1 MPLIAVAVAS
11 ALALSAC
18 GAATADAPFVDL
30 TSRQPLPEAVPNG
43 QDPLRIAVAAVLSPE
58 GNSDSYA
65 GLVRHLGDRLGRPVE
80 LVQRRTY
87 AEVNDLVADGSVD
100 LAFVCTS
107 AYVAGSERGEME
119 LLVVPEVGAERV
131 YYSVVIVSST
141 STVTT
146 LADLMGTAFAFT
158 DPMSNTG
165 RVYPTYMVKQ
175 LGEVPESFFSSVFF
189 TYSHDKAIEA
199 VADGVA
205 DGAAVDSLVLD
216 HALARDP
223 SLASRIRVIHQS
235 PPFGIP
241 PVVVP
246 TRSAPDLRD
255 ELQRVLLELPQNS
268 AGRAI
273 LDQIGVDR
281 FVIGNDEDYESVRTL
296 VEATGLEP

>member
-1 MPLIAVAVAS
+1 MPLIAVAIAS
-11 ALALSAC
+11 ALTLSAC
-18 GAATADAPFVDL
+18 GSAAADAPFVDL
-30 TSRQPLPEAVPNG
+30 TSRQPVPEAVPNDH
-43 QDPLRIAVAAVLSPE
+43 DPLRIAVAAVLSPE

-65 GLVRHLGDRLGRPVE
+65 GLVRYLGDHLGRPVE

-87 AEVNDLVADGSVD
+87 ADVNDLVAAGSVD

-131 YYSVVIVSST
+131 YYSLVIVPVNST
-141 STVTT
+141 ATT
-146 LADLMGTAFAFT
+146 FADLAGTAFAFT

-165 RVYPTYMVKQ
+165 RVYPVYMVKQ

-255 ELQRVLLELPQNS
+255 ELQRVLLELPQDA
-268 AGRAI
+268 AGRAV

-281 FVIGNDEDYESVRTL
+281 FVIGNDDDYESVRAL
-296 VEATGLEP
+296 VEATGLEL